1 MFCVTTST
9 VTRRGTITYVLDFL
23 GLLLSSNSNVCSSAT
38 KNVGAPPEEIDTALA
53 IVFGRPLR
61 RHMLP
66 EPISWGNESP
76 QFDGKA
82 QFLAET
88 PAP

>member
-9 VTRRGTITYVLDFL
+9 VTRRGTITYVLDFR

-53 IVFGRPLR
+53 IVCWPPAEAAHASRAC
-61 RHMLP
+61 
-66 EPISWGNESP
+66 IV
-76 QFDGKA
+76 GK
-82 QFLAET
+82 
-88 PAP
+88 